1 MTAVKIRQEDIIAC
15 TPVESKK
22 IYIREETGHFQKI
35 RRYLNVVL
43 VTLFVALPFIQYQGQ
58 QAILFDVGRQTLTLF
73 AWVLYPQDLMI
84 FAFLFI
90 LAAFVLF
97 LVTRHYGRVWCGFT
111 CPQTVWT
118 LAFNW
123 VERRIEGTHNQSK
136 ALDKQP
142 SSLTKVVVKGAK
154 HSAWLALSLITAL
167 VFMSYF
173 YPASRLYT
181 EFFTFSAPALI
192 SGWTMFFT
200 VCTYANAG
208 WLREKMCTHMCPYS
222 RFQAAMF
229 DNSTSLVTYNE
240 TRGESRGPRKRFSQ
254 HKDLGD
260 CVDCNLC
267 VQVCPAGIDI
277 REGIQYECINCGLCI
292 DACDKVMAKFGYPLK
307 LINFSRAGRNS
318 GLKFTN
324 YLYGAAIIAIL
335 LAMGE
340 WAIDRQDFEASISRD
355 RNALYRENN
364 AGHIE
369 NTYTLTVLNKSR
381 VAKTYEIA
389 IETPSDMQLI
399 NVPTI
404 NVAPGEKRNVPFSVE
419 ALSPMA
425 NTMQSVSFVIIDKST
440 NSVIGNE
447 VMFYS
452 GNNRQM

>member
-1 MTAVKIRQEDIIAC
+1 MTAVKVRQEDIIAC
-15 TPVESKK
+15 TPVYNSK

-43 VTLFVALPFIQYQGQ
+43 VALFVALPFVQYQGQ

-73 AWVLYPQDLMI
+73 KWVLYPQDLMI
-84 FAFLFI
+84 FALLFI

-97 LVTRHYGRVWCGFT
+97 LVTRHFGRVWCGFT

-123 VERRIEGTHNQSK
+123 IERRIEGTHNQSK

-142 SSLTKVVVKGAK
+142 NSLQKVGIKALK
-154 HSAWLALSLITAL
+154 HVAWLSVSTLTAL

-192 SGWTMFFT
+192 AGWTLFFAG
-200 VCTYANAG
+200 CTYANAG

-240 TRGESRGPRKRFSQ
+240 TRGEHRGPRKRFSQ
-254 HKDLGD
+254 HKELGD

-277 REGIQYECINCGLCI
+277 RDGIQYECINCGLCI
-292 DACDKVMAKFGYPLK
+292 DACDKVMAKFGYPAK
-307 LINFSRAGRNS
+307 LINFTRAGKSS
-318 GLKFTN
+318 GRRFTN
-324 YLYGAAIIAIL
+324 YLYGAAIVAIL
-335 LAMGE
+335 VAMGG
-340 WAIDRQDFEASISRD
+340 WAIDRQDFEASVSRD

-364 AGHIE
+364 EGHIE

-381 VAKTYEIA
+381 EFKTYQVTLSDASNMRILNA
-389 IETPSDMQLI
+389 PSIQ
-399 NVPTI
+399 
-404 NVAPGEKRNVPFSVE
+404 VAPGEKRMVPFSVE
-419 ALSPMA
+419 ALTSS
-425 NTMQSVSFVIIDKST
+425 TSSMQSVSFLVTDGGSGST
-440 NSVIGNE
+440 IESE

-452 GNNRQM
+452 GNSMQM